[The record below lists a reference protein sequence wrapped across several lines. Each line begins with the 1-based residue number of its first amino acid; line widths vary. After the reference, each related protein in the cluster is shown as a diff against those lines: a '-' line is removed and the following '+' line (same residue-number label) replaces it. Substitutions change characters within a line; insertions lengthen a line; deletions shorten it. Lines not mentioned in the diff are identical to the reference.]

1 MLLRSIFVV
10 LLLLEFFHDLESLV
24 QFFESLD
31 KCKWLRRIKLD
42 KNIIRCLC
50 GGRKVVTYLVVLDS
64 VSLFCVL

>member
-42 KNIIRCLC
+42 KKWGDVCVEE
-50 GGRKVVTYLVVLDS
+50 GRW
-64 VSLFCVL
+64 